1 MHALPRQM
9 DADIGRVFLEK
20 AVARHIL
27 SLGLEELRLKKKT
40 KKKKKERKKVHDN
53 HES

>member
-9 DADIGRVFLEK
+9 DAGIGRVYLEK
-20 AVARHIL
+20 AAARHIL
-27 SLGLEELRLKKKT
+27 SLDLAGHSLRKKKND
-40 KKKKKERKKVHDN
+40 KRKKINDN